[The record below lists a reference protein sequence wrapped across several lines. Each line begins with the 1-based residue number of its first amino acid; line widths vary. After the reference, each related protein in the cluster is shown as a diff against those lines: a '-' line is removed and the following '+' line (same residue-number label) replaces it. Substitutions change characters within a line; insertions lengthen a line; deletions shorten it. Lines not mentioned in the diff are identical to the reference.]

1 MSKDGRSATR
11 VCTDMTKN
19 ADVDE
24 SPVYSCARN
33 NGPLRTRQPGVIAQF
48 TRTVA
53 CSNLSPRLYT
63 SFISYKKQQTHA
75 YAYLVMSMGS

>member
-24 SPVYSCARN
+24 SPVYNCARN
-33 NGPLRTRQPGVIAQF
+33 NGPLRVGQHSPGVIVQEVF
-48 TRTVA
+48 MLRPYG
-53 CSNLSPRLYT
+53 CLLKSSQPFLLNENR
-63 SFISYKKQQTHA
+63 
-75 YAYLVMSMGS
+75 